1 MNSRSIWGLA
11 LLAVIALCWGHGAAL
26 AQKGTKNLPRW
37 PQSPDPAPLMTAD
50 YLDIS
55 LELHQGR
62 VRVLSLRQGSFN
74 KGPTRIKRYSGR
86 FAVQLYS
93 HGLLLDVVRFN
104 FPLTGG
110 AGQRGLGANQ
120 ALGNS
125 LARGV
130 KARIT
135 VRVPS
140 DKRINRVR
148 VKDLQ
153 SKQIVEVKLGRL
165 APPTPSPA
173 TKNLRL
179 SSFGTRKP
187 DSARKKSP
195 PQKTRKKRPK
205 KRK

>member
-26 AQKGTKNLPRW
+26 AQNGSKNLPRW

-50 YLDIS
+50 YLDLS

-62 VRVLSLRQGSFN
+62 VRVLSLRQGSFT
-74 KGPTRIKRYSGR
+74 KGPTRLKRYSGR
-86 FAVQLYS
+86 FAVRLYS

-110 AGQRGLGANQ
+110 AGERGSRANQ
-120 ALGNS
+120 ALGKS

-135 VRVPS
+135 VRVPF
-140 DKRINRVR
+140 DKCINRVH

-153 SKQIVEVKLGRL
+153 SKQILEVKLGRL
-165 APPTPSPA
+165 APPPPFPS

-187 DSARKKSP
+187 DSARKK
-195 PQKTRKKRPK
+195 PQKTRKKGPK